1 MKALNLTL
9 AALSFTFTATMAVA
23 TTAHAA
29 PHGKQVEDM
38 LQSPGARELMDE
50 EVQSWQRTVETK
62 RMSIRADVSVAGTV
76 LLRGTPSPAQRFN
89 RGKLIRCDVR
99 FIGGGQFA
107 ATRNACDTE
116 NPVYLPIS
124 TPGQDQP
131 TNVAPGFYVL
141 GFENSVYPGFVQVKT
156 GQTLAIDLQAVP
168 VPEGGAVKIYRDL
181 NALTEEVKMYFTT
194 YVLGEPVFKLAEYSF
209 GDLYIKSF
217 GTRDGAVALDY
228 KVCERSKLPKLTTK
242 GERLCKAYNMGTF
255 LMLTEMFTFNT
266 NGSYLQYEVG
276 PQGKP
281 YPYKFGRLLVAKRT
295 NSQIASFVNVLPGQY
310 VIEVTDS
317 KGAISTRS
325 TGPIGS
331 INPANALAMN
341 IGWLPAAS
349 QLKMNGGAA
358 ISVPQ
363 AIDPAADPNAPSDA
377 LLAQA
382 DADDNAGEYVN
393 TSATCSS
400 SRMWRTDLRAY
411 CTSDA
416 TPGCARSAAKVCEPM
431 FDTP

>member
-9 AALSFTFTATMAVA
+9 AALTLTATV
-23 TTAHAA
+23 AHAV
-29 PHGKQVEDM
+29 PKGKQVETM

-50 EVQSWQRTVETK
+50 EVQSWQRTLETK
-62 RMSIRADVSVAGTV
+62 RMSIRGDVAVAGTV

-107 ATRNACDTE
+107 ATRNACDTQ

-131 TNVAPGFYVL
+131 LSVAPGSYIL
-141 GFENSVYPGFVQVKT
+141 GFENSVYPGFVQVKA
-156 GQTLAIDLQAVP
+156 GETLAIDLQQIP
-168 VPEGGAVKIYRDL
+168 VPDGGNVKIYRDL
-181 NALTEEVKMYFTT
+181 NSLTEEVKMYFTT

-255 LMLTEMFTFNT
+255 LMLTEMFNFNA
-266 NGSYLQYEVG
+266 NGSFVQYEIG
-276 PQGKP
+276 AQGKP
-281 YPYKFGRLLVAKRT
+281 YPYTFGRLLVAKRT
-295 NSQIASFVNVLPGQY
+295 NAQTAPFVNVLPGQY
-310 VIEVTDS
+310 VIEVTDA
-317 KGAISTRS
+317 KGAVSTRS
-325 TGPIGS
+325 TGPVGS

-349 QLKMNGGAA
+349 QLKMNGTAA
-358 ISVPQ
+358 INVPQ
-363 AIDPAADPNAPSDA
+363 AVDPAADTNAPSDA

-382 DADDNAGEYVN
+382 DADDNAGEYVDK
-393 TSATCSS
+393 SATCSS
-400 SRMWRTDLRAY
+400 ARMWRTDLRAY